1 MKALWNMLMKLL
13 GLYQEEPVHFD
24 PEQNGRWKLFWGYH
38 RGDYSSL
45 SANAEYFATEQE
57 AEDHY
62 RRQKKHLLRYGYF
75 IWFAYLYT
83 PEGKQLR
90 LDLSTPYKRPD

>member
-1 MKALWNMLMKLL
+1 MKALLRKWMRQL
-13 GLYQEEPVHFD
+13 GFYQVEPVHFD
-24 PEQNGRWKLFWGYH
+24 PEQKGRWKLFWGYH
-38 RGDYSSL
+38 RGDYSSQN
-45 SANAEYFATEQE
+45 ANAEYFETEQD
-57 AEDHY
+57 ASDY
-62 RRQKKHLLRYGYF
+62 YSRQKEHLLRHGYF